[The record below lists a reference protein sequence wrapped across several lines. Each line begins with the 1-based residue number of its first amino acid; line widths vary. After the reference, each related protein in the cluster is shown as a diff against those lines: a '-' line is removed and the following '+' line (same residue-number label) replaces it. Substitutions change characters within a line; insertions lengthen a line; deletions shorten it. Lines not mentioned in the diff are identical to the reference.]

1 MLDSCVKMQNGL
13 PTLFIDGRSV
23 TKMAYTT
30 YFTERS
36 AHSDFVSA
44 GYRIF
49 FVNVSFTTLSIN
61 TETDFTP
68 FRVGVFENPCYED
81 YSEFERA
88 VGEILESCPDAIIFP
103 RIYISMPK
111 RWADS
116 HPDDVIATPKG
127 EYREEMFSEAFRKDA
142 SEMLV
147 RFIKHVKESSYEGR
161 VGGWMICG
169 AWTQEWF
176 YRSHDGGLGE
186 PAREPYRRWVLENYG
201 IDGAVLPDKE
211 EYTYKGK
218 ARQSSENA
226 RRYSEFCNLAMAE
239 SLDCFAAVVKRET
252 DFRQVVGAFYGYTYE
267 IMTPI
272 AGTYAL
278 RRVIDSPNLD
288 FFSSPNSYINN
299 RSFGM
304 DWADMIPVDS
314 LKHHGKLAFIECDIR
329 TYLTTSIQK
338 ARPGEYPDDIYTV
351 NGVSLWVGPP
361 TRELSLYAI
370 RKSFAHQLT
379 KGSAIWWF
387 DMWGGWF
394 ADSVLM
400 NEIAEMKKIYDTPLA
415 SRENMLSAEVVF
427 FADEESYANVF
438 SGSPQIS
445 GIFGSRI
452 AIGKSGVPYDTC
464 AVRDAEEVLGKYK
477 AAIFPFPIPSE
488 SGERAMKLCEE
499 MGIPYIR
506 ATAEHPTLELSEMRE
521 FLESTDVNIYAP
533 SGDVVWAGYGYLAL
547 HSSVGG
553 KKELRLPRKMKASAV
568 FGAEYK
574 EQVTDC
580 ISFELPENATALFKI
595 DTDCHI

>member
-1 MLDSCVKMQNGL
+1 MLESYVKVKDGL
-13 PTLFIDGRSV
+13 PTLYIENEPA
-23 TKMAYTT
+23 TAMAYTT

-36 AHSDFVSA
+36 RHFDFSSR

-49 FVNVSFTTLSIN
+49 FVNASFTTLSIN

-81 YSEFERA
+81 YSEFESA
-88 VGEILESCPDAIIFP
+88 VGDILSCCPDAIIFP

-111 RWADS
+111 WWVDS

-127 EYREEMFSEAFRKDA
+127 EYREEMFSETFRKDA
-142 SEMLV
+142 GEMLK
-147 RFIKHVKESSYEGR
+147 RFIKHVKESRYASR

-201 IDGAVLPDKE
+201 IDGAELPSKD
-211 EYTYKGK
+211 EYTYKGE
-218 ARQSSENA
+218 AVQYSENA
-226 RRYSEFCNLAMAE
+226 KRYSIFSNLAMAE
-239 SLDCFAAVVKRET
+239 SLDYFASVVKKET
-252 DFRQVVGAFYGYTYE
+252 DFLQVVGAFYGYTYE

-329 TYLTTSIQK
+329 TYLTTSIQN

-361 TRELSLYAI
+361 TAELSVYAI

-394 ADSVLM
+394 ADSALM
-400 NEIAEMKKIYDTPLA
+400 EEIENMKKIYDTPLA
-415 SRENMLSAEVVF
+415 SREDMLSAEVVF
-427 FADEESYANVF
+427 FADEESYTNVF

-464 AVRDAEEVLGKYK
+464 AVRDAEEVIEKYK
-477 AAIFPFPIPSE
+477 AAIFPFPVPSE
-488 SGERAMKLCEE
+488 AGERAMKLCEE
-499 MGIPYIR
+499 LGIPYIR
-506 ATAEHPTLELSEMRE
+506 ATAEHPTLELSEIRE
-521 FLESTDVNIYAP
+521 FLENTDVNIYAP
-533 SGDVVWAGYGYLAL
+533 SGEVLYAGCGYLAL

-595 DTDCHI
+595 DTDCHV